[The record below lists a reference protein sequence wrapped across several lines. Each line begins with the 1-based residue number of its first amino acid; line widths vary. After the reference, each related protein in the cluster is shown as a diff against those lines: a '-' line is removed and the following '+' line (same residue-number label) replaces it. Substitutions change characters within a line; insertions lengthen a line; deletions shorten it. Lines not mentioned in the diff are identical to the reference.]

1 MEKELRL
8 DCLPP
13 WPLPMSGLSA
23 VSHFSMLGDNTY
35 PTYAISKKAL
45 KDLQPEKLPQ
55 VPQDELPAAIIQVMG
70 YDLLYEGDDSLVIDP
85 LSAILSLTPE
95 ETNDPRVESAVE
107 EIMEEFL

>member
-1 MEKELRL
+1 
-8 DCLPP
+8 
-13 WPLPMSGLSA
+13 
-23 VSHFSMLGDNTY
+23 
-35 PTYAISKKAL
+35 
-45 KDLQPEKLPQ
+45 
-55 VPQDELPAAIIQVMG
+55 MG